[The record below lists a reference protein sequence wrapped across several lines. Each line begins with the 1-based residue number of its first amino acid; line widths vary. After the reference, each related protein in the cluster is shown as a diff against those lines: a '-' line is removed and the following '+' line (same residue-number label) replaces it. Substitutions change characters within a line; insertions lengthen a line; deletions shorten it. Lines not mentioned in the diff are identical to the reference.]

1 MPTQTQYIQK
11 ATQELLHPTLEATQ
25 QYLEVCELE
34 LKNGLPKVVRV
45 NEEYHGD
52 KVAVYFEV
60 KDERYYIE
68 VHVTKE
74 PDIKVDSSWTQSAH
88 RVYLTDTSKEL
99 SYRELASFLPTF
111 EPLTGWSKDDTR
123 GVGTSTYGFSRIS
136 FEPITN
142 EAYEL
147 NEKLDLLLDDLEK
160 DAEAV
165 RELSQHADAIISVC
179 RHQYIGGNAGIHF
192 DIETIGRMKHLN
204 LGIDIDTYIIGKE
217 LR

>member
-1 MPTQTQYIQK
+1 MPTQTECAQI
-11 ATQELLHPTLEATQ
+11 ATAELLHPTLETTQ

-34 LKNGLPKVVRV
+34 LENGLPKVARV
-45 NEEYHGD
+45 DEDYFED

-88 RVYLTDTSKEL
+88 RVYLTATSKEL

-160 DAEAV
+160 NAKAV
-165 RELSQHADAIISVC
+165 RELRDEETITSSFQTRPISV
-179 RHQYIGGNAGIHF
+179 
-192 DIETIGRMKHLN
+192 M
-204 LGIDIDTYIIGKE
+204 